1 MSHTQD
7 MLRAAIQTA
16 SVAAM
21 RAAKVTRPEVPA
33 AKRPPPGRYAFVTS
47 EPDPG
52 DVSTCASDPSPPR

>member
-33 AKRPPPGRYAFVTS
+33 AKRPGAYAFVSTS
-47 EPDPG
+47 PDPA
-52 DVSTCASDPSPPR
+52 DVATCAADPSPPR